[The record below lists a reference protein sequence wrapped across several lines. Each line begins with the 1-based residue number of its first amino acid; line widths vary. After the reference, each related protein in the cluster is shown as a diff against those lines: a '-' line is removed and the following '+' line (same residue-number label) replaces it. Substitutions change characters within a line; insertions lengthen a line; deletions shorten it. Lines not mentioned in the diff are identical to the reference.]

1 MAANKSRH
9 KDGIT
14 HLGLEHQPKEGNSLW
29 ADGKKH
35 APVTSFLRADGPG
48 IASLLLALAPE
59 GPGQAPGEM
68 VFHRTHT
75 HHEKMELIPRLGNP
89 SPAVLW
95 SSRVHSG
102 PGPGSLERGAH
113 PVKQGHGALAQVC
126 GGWGSLWEN
135 QTRLLSSWLCRSFWN
150 DTVIH
155 QGEEVRWSFHLGAG
169 ANLYFP
175 IGKGDK

>member
-14 HLGLEHQPKEGNSLW
+14 HLGLEHQPKEGNSLR

-95 SSRVHSG
+95 SSRVRTVARGQAPLNVGPIRSSKVMELWHRSVEDGDPFGKTKPDCSALGSAGHSG
-102 PGPGSLERGAH
+102 MTLSFTKERRSGGHFTWGQGQISTSL
-113 PVKQGHGALAQVC
+113 
-126 GGWGSLWEN
+126 
-135 QTRLLSSWLCRSFWN
+135 
-150 DTVIH
+150 
-155 QGEEVRWSFHLGAG
+155 
-169 ANLYFP
+169 
-175 IGKGDK
+175 